1 MNALEA
7 LGMSSAIKD
16 LPLSTGQK
24 YEYVQKARKAILF
37 LLHPDRGG
45 RHEDFVRIES
55 AIEPLKS
62 QEGFDRALKGLNSS
76 RDSLRETQIL
86 LENMQLK
93 SKIRQLEAEK
103 EVLKGKL
110 KQTANNSNHN
120 PLKND
125 KLLKIAEAARR
136 LKVTQDWLYRHWEAY
151 PFAVKL
157 SPKQLRFSEK
167 GLDEY
172 IQQHQP

>member
-16 LPLSTGQK
+16 LPLSIDQK

-76 RDSLRETQIL
+76 RDILRDTQLL
-86 LENMQLK
+86 LENMQLQRK
-93 SKIRQLEAEK
+93 MRELQAEK
-103 EVLKGKL
+103 AALEVKL
-110 KQTANNSNHN
+110 KQAAKKSNHK
-120 PLKND
+120 PLNNE

-136 LKVTQDWLYRHWEAY
+136 LGVTQDWLYRNWKNL

-157 SPKQLRFSEK
+157 SPKQIRFSAKE
-167 GLDEY
+167 LEDY

>member
-16 LPLSTGQK
+16 LPLSTDQK

-62 QEGFDRALKGLNSS
+62 QEGFDRVLKGLNSS

-93 SKIRQLEAEK
+93 SKIRQLQAEK
-103 EVLKGKL
+103 QALEGKL
-110 KQTANNSNHN
+110 KQTANNSKHK
-120 PLKND
+120 PLK
-125 KLLKIAEAARR
+125 KQELLGIAEAARR
-136 LKVTQDWLYRHWEAY
+136 LQVSRDWLYRHWKEL

-157 SPKQLRFSEK
+157 SPKQIRFSAK
-167 GLDEY
+167 GLEDY